1 MLLFYVQVSEKT
13 DKRKKIWDCFQLFCF
28 SRTFACQILTPEYI
42 RLFKFFVTYVQIL
55 IQIIMINKVILIG
68 NVGADP
74 EIRYLDGGVAVAR
87 FSLAT
92 TESYKNKNGEKV
104 DQTEWHNIVLWRNLA
119 EIAEKYVRKGMR
131 LYIEGRIR
139 NRSWEDQNGVKR
151 YMTEIQGDTM
161 QMLSPKQ
168 ENGEYAPSRNYET
181 PGVSN
186 IPSQPAT
193 PIADDNDDLPF

>member
-1 MLLFYVQVSEKT
+1 MV
-13 DKRKKIWDCFQLFCF
+13 
-28 SRTFACQILTPEYI
+28 
-42 RLFKFFVTYVQIL
+42 
-55 IQIIMINKVILIG
+55 NKVILIG

-74 EIRYLDGGVAVAR
+74 DIKYLDGGVAVAR

-92 TESYKNKNGEKV
+92 TESYKNKNGDRV

-119 EIAEKYVRKGMR
+119 EIAEKFVKKGMK

-139 NRSWEDQNGVKR
+139 NRSWEDQNGVKK

-168 ENGEYAPSRNYET
+168 ESGEYTPSPRNYDA
-181 PGVSN
+181 PASSN
-186 IPSQPAT
+186 APAQPVA
-193 PIADDNDDLPF
+193 PAPDDSDDLPF